1 MWDVIHKFHF
11 LRPYWLLALVPMAIV
26 LWMYGRRR
34 LKAGNWNRVCDS
46 QLLPFLL
53 MGQQQLRST
62 WATSVMWLC
71 GVLAIVALAGPVWKE
86 LPQPVFRS
94 QAALIIALDL
104 SRSMDVADIKPNRIT
119 RARHKVLDILDK
131 RREGQ
136 TALIVYAAEPFVVTP
151 LTEDNKTVATLV
163 NDLSTDLMPY
173 QGSHPEK
180 AVRKAL
186 ELFKQASAVN
196 GHVLLVTDGVGS
208 AKIDDAVQ
216 ELVNNGYQLSVLAI
230 GTEQG
235 APIKSS
241 RGGFV
246 KDESGNIVIAKLDAT
261 RLREVANRGR
271 GIYRHLTANDSD
283 VDAILSAVSGS
294 RLGEEFSKQDDSLK
308 LHSDQWR
315 EEGPWLLLLLLPV
328 IALAFRRGYLAVLV
342 VVLLPLPQNSY
353 AFDWSSLWKT
363 PDQQAEELFEQ
374 GDPKTA
380 AKMFNDPQ
388 WKAAADYR
396 AGDYKSAVKSLD
408 GIEQPDALYNRGNA
422 LAKAGQLQQA
432 IDAYNKALKMD
443 PDNEDARYNR
453 DVLKDYLKKQQ
464 QQGNNQQNSDQQ
476 NNDQQGN
483 QGQGQQQQKGDQG
496 KQDQQQAGNQGQ
508 QDNQQNQ
515 QGEQSGDSKQQQGSE
530 DNQRQQ
536 GGQQEDGQ
544 QKDNARRQ
552 QQQQAQAGEDK
563 DQDSNDKENQ
573 TARQQDQDQSSD
585 TGDDQA
591 RLSRSDDLNKDD
603 AKTKQLMEQ
612 WLRRIPDD
620 PGGLLRRKF
629 RYQSQLDSRQAESE
643 KKPW

>member
-11 LRPYWLLALVPMAIV
+11 LRPYWLLALVPMALV
-26 LWMYGRRR
+26 LWLYGRRR

-53 MGQQQLRST
+53 IGQQQLRST
-62 WATSVMWLC
+62 WATGVMWLC
-71 GVLAIVALAGPVWKE
+71 GVLAIVALAGPAWKE

-104 SRSMDVADIKPNRIT
+104 SRSMDVADIKPDRLT
-119 RARHKVLDILDK
+119 RARHKVLDILHK

-151 LTEDNKTVATLV
+151 LTEDNRTVATLV
-163 NDLSTDLMPY
+163 NDLTTDLMPY

-208 AKIDDAVQ
+208 TDIDGAVQ
-216 ELVNNGYQLSVLAI
+216 ELVNDGYQLSVLAI

-241 RGGFV
+241 RGGFI
-246 KDESGNIVIAKLDAT
+246 KDEDGNIVIAKLDAG
-261 RLREVANRGR
+261 RLRQVANRGR
-271 GIYRHLTANDSD
+271 GIYRQLTANDSD
-283 VDAILSAVSGS
+283 VDAILSAVSSS
-294 RLGEEFSKQDDSLK
+294 RLGDDFSKQDDSLK

-315 EEGPWLLLLLLPV
+315 EEGPWLLLMLLPV
-328 IALAFRRGYLAVLV
+328 IALAFRRGYLAVLA

-353 AFDWSSLWKT
+353 AFDWSGLWKT
-363 PDQQAEELFEQ
+363 PDQQAEQVFEQ

-380 AKMFNDPQ
+380 AQMFIDPQ
-388 WKAAADYR
+388 WKAAASYR
-396 AGDYKSAVKSLD
+396 AGDYDKAIKSLD
-408 GIEQPDALYNRGNA
+408 GIQQPDALYNRGNA

-432 IDAYNKALKMD
+432 IDVYNKALKMD
-443 PDNEDARYNR
+443 PDNKDARYNR
-453 DVLKDYLKKQQ
+453 DLLKDYLKKQQ
-464 QQGNNQQNSDQQ
+464 QQGNNQQDNNQQ

-483 QGQGQQQQKGDQG
+483 QGQDQQQQKGDQG
-496 KQDQQQAGNQGQ
+496 KQDQQQAGNRGQ
-508 QDNQQNQ
+508 QDKQQNQ
-515 QGEQSGDSKQQQGSE
+515 QGEESGDAKRQQGSD
-530 DNQRQQ
+530 DNRQQ
-536 GGQQEDGQ
+536 QQDGQ
-544 QKDNARRQ
+544 QQDDQ
-552 QQQQAQAGEDK
+552 QQEPSRQQAQAGEDK
-563 DQDSNDKENQ
+563 DQENNDKEKQ
-573 TARQQDQDQSSD
+573 AARQQNE
-585 TGDDQA
+585 DDSA
-591 RLSRSDDLNKDD
+591 ESAENKTLSRSDDLSKDD
-603 AKTKQLMEQ
+603 SRTKQLMEQ